1 MVATFVVDH
10 EKTNLTVAEPRM
22 PTVDKDK
29 LRSLSRP
36 QWSIANHPVDLKNS
50 LKSEVVPPIGNRI
63 DRNIEENDK
72 APSLNLEE
80 TGKDTESTTSGDLM
94 GSPAS
99 NKKRQNPL
107 FVGEVEDDIPL
118 EDPYFDHDGKLESF
132 METYTAL
139 HAKLMSEHSKR
150 VVVYLPMKET
160 GLGNSLLALSSSFF
174 YAILTKRAFLLNYE
188 QFTRHF
194 TFPFKNHNSTFT
206 CMFDGMI

>member
-10 EKTNLTVAEPRM
+10 EQTNLTIAEPRM
-22 PTVDKDK
+22 PTVNKAN
-29 LRSLSRP
+29 LRSFSRP
-36 QWSIANHPVDLKNS
+36 QWSVDNHPANLKNS
-50 LKSEVVPPIGNRI
+50 LELESVSSISKEI
-63 DRNIEENDK
+63 DQKTEEDEKITTSSWDEAKN
-72 APSLNLEE
+72 
-80 TGKDTESTTSGDLM
+80 GVESTTPSVL
-94 GSPAS
+94 SVVLRS
-99 NKKRQNPL
+99 NKRRQNPL

-132 METYTAL
+132 MEAYTSL
-139 HAKLMSEHSKR
+139 HTKLMNEQSKR

-188 QFTRHF
+188 QFTKHF

-206 CMFDGMI
+206 CMLH